1 MLVIFKNCN
10 VSPIPTTSLA
20 STSKAS
26 TTTTTSTSL
35 ASIPTTSTTTTTST
49 SLASLWAHFP
59 RHDAQRRFH
68 DISEAPAVFGSSL
81 VKSPFKTNQGAHHRS
96 TICAANRGS
105 PRQGET
111 PNNAQKAA
119 KWRERGPLSEE
130 RYQLQY
136 RRTVFCQML
145 WGFVWQ
151 IWSINVVSAHNP
163 L

>member
-10 VSPIPTTSLA
+10 VSSIPTTSLA
-20 STSKAS
+20 STSTAC
-26 TTTTTSTSL
+26 TTTTT
-35 ASIPTTSTTTTTST
+35 TTNSTTTTTST

-81 VKSPFKTNQGAHHRS
+81 VKSPFKTNHGAHGA

-119 KWRERGPLSEE
+119 KWREREGPSQRGDISCNIKGLF
-130 RYQLQY
+130 
-136 RRTVFCQML
+136 FCQML